1 MDIREMNRICLKKI
15 RREISLLC
23 LLALCLCNPAVSS
36 AEEPPAW
43 KLGPLIFRVCSE
55 EAGDYL
61 VVSGYRE
68 DEDSTGDIY
77 IKSSYKDIYDRTRKV
92 RGVEEEV
99 FRGKTLRSLHMV
111 CDPEAGKY
119 AIGASAF
126 RAARI
131 GLSQGEEMAD
141 CCVIEG
147 GENTYIGPY
156 AFQGAQIKGNIT
168 ISMMGGNIDDF
179 AFKDIEVD
187 GVLKISGTVDTIG
200 RKAFGGIKANKCS
213 LPTSIKHIE
222 EKAFAESSAGS
233 FSFLGM
239 RDLQTIGSSIFE
251 DCVLLEKIVLPDWDG
266 VLEVAAD
273 AFPDKEGLTIVIPK
287 GMTNFSRYHLENYK
301 NVVYQTSENL
311 TEDSPVIQYLK
322 ENRLKYQ
329 VGENGEVVLPDPS
342 PAPTPA
348 STPVPTPVPTL
359 ASTPVPTLVPTPTPV
374 PIQSAEPAP
383 TDKPEGQPGATPSPA
398 VTPVP
403 TDKPEEQP
411 GVAKSPA
418 PLPDSTPIPA
428 QSPAPNPVPMQSAEP
443 APTAKPEEQPGK
455 TQPPVRTSAP
465 ADKPSEKPMNKKAW
479 VVKKIK
485 YKVTGN
491 SQVVVT
497 GTAARQ
503 IKKLEIPDM
512 VMINGRF
519 HKVAGI
525 QKRAFKGQK
534 KLKTAVIGNYVEK
547 VGDEAFAGCRGLT
560 SVQFGTRLKRLGR
573 KVLYQDKKLRK
584 IVFKGKRLNYIGQQT
599 FTGVSRKVDI
609 RAKKVMVKK
618 YAKLINQAKK

>member
-1 MDIREMNRICLKKI
+1 MDIGVMNRGRLKKI
-15 RREISLLC
+15 RRRISLLC

-36 AEEPPAW
+36 AEEPPFW
-43 KLGPLIFRVCSE
+43 VLGPLIFRVYNE

-61 VVSGYRE
+61 VVSGYKE
-68 DEDSTGDIY
+68 EEDSTGDIF

-92 RGVEEEV
+92 GGVEEEV

-111 CDPEAGKY
+111 CDPEAVKY
-119 AIGASAF
+119 TVGASAF
-126 RAARI
+126 RDARI
-131 GLSQGEEMAD
+131 GLSQEGETTN

-168 ISMMGGNIDDF
+168 ISMTSGNIAAF
-179 AFKDIEVD
+179 AFNDMEVD
-187 GVLKISGTVDTIG
+187 GALKISGAVDTIG

-222 EKAFAESSAGS
+222 ERAFAESEVKS
-233 FSFLGM
+233 FSLLGIQ
-239 RDLQTIGSSIFE
+239 DLQTIGSSIFE
-251 DCVLLEKIVLPDWDG
+251 DCELLDKIVLPDRDG

-273 AFPDKEGLTIVIPK
+273 AFPDKEGLTIVIPE
-287 GMTNFSRYHLENYK
+287 GVTNLSVFHLENYK

-311 TEDSPVIQYLK
+311 TEDSTVIQYLK
-322 ENRLKYQ
+322 ENQLKYQ
-329 VGENGEVVLPDPS
+329 VGENGEVVLPDQS
-342 PAPTPA
+342 PAPTPT
-348 STPVPTPVPTL
+348 STPTSTPATTP
-359 ASTPVPTLVPTPTPV
+359 ASTPVPTLVPTPSPV
-374 PIQSAEPAP
+374 PTQSPVPAP
-383 TDKPEGQPGATPSPA
+383 TDKPEEQPGATQPP
-398 VTPVP
+398 VLTPVP

-411 GVAKSPA
+411 GATMSPA
-418 PLPDSTPIPA
+418 PLPTLTPIPA
-428 QSPAPNPVPMQSAEP
+428 QSPTPSPVPTQSPEP
-443 APTAKPEEQPGK
+443 APTDKPEEQPGK
-455 TQPPVRTSAP
+455 KQPPVLTPAP
-465 ADKPSEKPMNKKAW
+465 MNKPSEKSVNKKAW

-497 GTAARQ
+497 GTVTRQ

-512 VMINGRF
+512 VMINGRL
-519 HKVAGI
+519 HKVVEI

-534 KLKTAVIGNYVEK
+534 KLKTAVIGNYVGK

-573 KVLYQDKKLRK
+573 KVLYQDKKLKK
-584 IVFKGKRLNYIGQQT
+584 IVFKGKLLNYIGRQT